1 MISLR
6 GKQLVALYLLM
17 QSNEEELDQT
27 LQVLFHKIQQDLF
40 TELSIEEME
49 NLEDLYKN
57 KIDVLEKRGYI

>member
-17 QSNEEELDQT
+17 QRNEEELDQT